1 MKLLAIIALLMS
13 FQVMADPVELV
24 SPAYTIPSVD
34 IDMGRYRNNYG
45 NGHNHIPVQPVCGWA
60 CLEAIRNRN
69 KTEVCTTYAFPGG
82 SETRCRLE

>member
-24 SPAYTIPSVD
+24 SPGGGLKAWEPIRVE
-34 IDMGRYRNNYG
+34 YG
-45 NGHNHIPVQPVCGWA
+45 NNRGTTRSPAVPACGWA